1 MSDFSTT
8 ADVVPAPWPAHFVPA
23 VEAMLLAA
31 EKALRVEEIAE
42 LLNRVDEVPVPL
54 GWVEGILQVLLARH
68 SGDDRGFHL
77 MRLGDAWEFRTRGAY
92 ADYVHVMYRKKPVR
106 LSRAALEVLA
116 VVAYRQ
122 PCTRADVDDIRGVD
136 SSATLRQLLERELVR
151 IIGKSD
157 DVGRPL
163 LYATT
168 PKFLSFFGL
177 SALTELPTLKEY
189 TELSDEHL
197 VKLQELDATLAANAT
212 DADGAPSQAA
222 LRSFATPAL
231 EEMAA
236 AAEQQRTDMQP
247 ELALPALPFDGA
259 EVDATSVPEIPY
271 ESSDTDD
278 ELDG

>member
-1 MSDFSTT
+1 MSELSATLE
-8 ADVVPAPWPAHFVPA
+8 VVPAPWPAHFVAA

-31 EKALRVEEIAE
+31 EKALRADEIAE
-42 LLNRVDEVPVPL
+42 LLTRVDEVPVPPS
-54 GWVEGILQVLLARH
+54 WVDGILQVLLKRH

-122 PCTRADVDDIRGVD
+122 PCTRADIDDIRGVD

-168 PKFLSFFGL
+168 VRFLSFFGL

-197 VKLQELDATLAANAT
+197 VKLQELDATLTANAT

-236 AAEQQRTDMQP
+236 SAEQQRTDMQP
-247 ELALPALPFDGA
+247 ELALPAAVSDDSALHA
-259 EVDATSVPEIPY
+259 SSIPEIPY
-271 ESSDTDD
+271 VSSDNDAD
-278 ELDG
+278 LDG

>member
-1 MSDFSTT
+1 VSELSTT
-8 ADVVPAPWPAHFVPA
+8 SDVVPSPWPAHFVPA

-54 GWVEGILQVLLARH
+54 GWVEGILQVLLKRH

-92 ADYVHVMYRKKPVR
+92 SDYVHVMYRKKPVR

-136 SSATLRQLLERELVR
+136 SSATLRQLLERDLVR

-168 PKFLSFFGL
+168 AKFLSFFGL
-177 SALTELPTLKEY
+177 SGLTDLPTLKEY
-189 TELSDEHL
+189 TELSDENL
-197 VKLQELDATLAANAT
+197 VKLQELDATLAANAS
-212 DADGAPSQAA
+212 DAAGAPSQAA
-222 LRSFATPAL
+222 LRSFVTPAL

-236 AAEQQRTDMQP
+236 AAAQHRTELQP
-247 ELALPALPFDGA
+247 ELALPALSSDGLDGHSTA
-259 EVDATSVPEIPY
+259 VPEIPY
-271 ESSDTDD
+271 TSSEADD
-278 ELDG
+278 DRDG